1 MKISVCGLGLI
12 GASLA
17 RAYKRAGHT
26 VYGYDKSTST
36 AEYAIKNGICDALFT
51 EDNIPECDA
60 LLLAICPDAA
70 ISFLKD
76 NAKSIPAGSTVID
89 MCGTKRKI
97 CNVGFSLAREHG
109 FLFVGGHPM
118 AGTEN
123 SGIKFSREDLFDG
136 ASMVLVLE
144 GDATEKENITAIL
157 SPVGFGR
164 FTFCSPEEHDK
175 MIAYTSQLAHVVSN
189 AYVKSPTAKMHH
201 GYSAGSYKDLTRVA
215 KLNENMWTELFL
227 QNGDYLSAEIDYII
241 NSLEKYKI
249 AIESKDAQALNA
261 LLREGRILKEETD
274 G

>member
-12 GASLA
+12 GASLS

-26 VYGYDKSTST
+26 VYGYDKSPDTT
-36 AEYAIKNGICDALFT
+36 EYAIKNGICDAIFT

-70 ISFLKD
+70 VEFLNKNAGNIPKD
-76 NAKSIPAGSTVID
+76 TVVID
-89 MCGTKRKI
+89 MCGTKRGI
-97 CNVGFSLAREHG
+97 CDVGFSLAREHG
-109 FLFVGGHPM
+109 FVFVGGHPM

-123 SGIKFSREDLFDG
+123 SGIHFSRADLFDG
-136 ASMVLVLE
+136 ASMVLVFKGSE
-144 GDATEKENITAIL
+144 AQKERVTNIL

-164 FTFCSPEEHDK
+164 FTFCSASEHDR

-189 AYVKSPTAKMHH
+189 AYVKSPTARMHH

-227 QNGDYLSAEIDYII
+227 QNGDYLAAEIDCII
-241 NSLEKYKI
+241 NNLKKYKT
-249 AIESKDAQALNA
+249 AIENGDAQTLTS